1 MANLSIE
8 VIKTEA
14 TTVPT
19 EKGSYQSLVVTYKN
33 LADGKPDSKKI
44 LSFDKDSKAAF
55 KALTGAKDGDQFDV
69 VSEKV
74 GDYWKWKSASMSGKS
89 NGVPNASTTGGYKA
103 TASPKSTYE
112 TPEERAKR
120 QVFIVRQSSI
130 SNAIDTLKTDKK
142 APSVDEV
149 IAVAKQYEAYVFGTD
164 VVFNTQEVAEAA
176 AFAQLKE
183 PEIT

>member
-1 MANLSIE
+1 MANLNIE
-8 VIKTEA
+8 VIKTES

-33 LADGKPDSKKI
+33 LADGKPDSKKM

-55 KALTGAKDGDQFDV
+55 KALTGAKDGDIFDV

-74 GDYWKWKSASMSGKS
+74 GDYWKWKSASMAGKS
-89 NGVPNASTTGGYKA
+89 NGVANAPTTGGYKG
-103 TASPKSTYE
+103 TTSPKSTYE

-120 QVFIVRQSSI
+120 QVYIVRQSSI
-130 SNAIDTLKTDKK
+130 ANAIDTLKTDKK
-142 APSVDEV
+142 VPTVAEV
-149 IAVAKQYEAYVFGTD
+149 IDVARQYEAFVFGNDST
-164 VVFNTQEVAEAA
+164 FNPQELTEQ
-176 AFAQLKE
+176 FTLLKE